1 MTRYSRNPAS
11 RTQGK
16 SSTKRRA
23 RRWVAHDR
31 WRNRSLY
38 LHARGLHRLRGH
50 RARAGHSAHAAH
62 VGLELR
68 ARHRAGRR
76 KGGARFCG
84 DDHRARRRLHRRLP
98 RRRQRGRRLRR
109 DRTHAADVQG
119 ERREEEMNGFFSP
132 EVAKGI
138 VDASYLLTAFLFI
151 MGLKRMSSPVTA
163 KSGIVWAGWGML
175 VATLVT
181 FIDPLITAN
190 YILIVSAI
198 FLGGILAW
206 WTGKR
211 VAVTDMPQM
220 IALYNGMGGGA
231 AAAIAAVELL
241 GGETHS
247 RAAISLAVVG
257 AIIGTVSFSGSMIAF
272 GKLQGL
278 INKSFR
284 FRGQKLVNGLLLLAV
299 LVNGLLIVLTGLGV
313 LTLPVETM
321 ALVALF
327 FALALVLGV
336 AMTLPIG
343 GADMPVVISLY
354 NALTGLAVGFEGFVL
369 QNAAMIIAGTVV
381 GSAGTLLTQL
391 MARAMNRSLGNVLFS
406 NFGETAQAGG
416 TVTGSMK
423 PIEAADVGVMM
434 AFAQKVI
441 IVPGY
446 GMAVAQAQHKV
457 WELCQL
463 LLDRGVL
470 VRFAIHPVAGR
481 MPGHMNVLLAEAG
494 VPYDLISDLDEI
506 NAEFETADV
515 ALIIGANDVVNPVA
529 RTDKSSPIYG
539 MPILNADKAK
549 NVIVIKR
556 GKGAGFS
563 GIENGL
569 FYLDNTRMLYGDAQ
583 KAVAELIQAI
593 KAVD

>member
-1 MTRYSRNPAS
+1 MPA
-11 RTQGK
+11 
-16 SSTKRRA
+16 A
-23 RRWVAHDR
+23 WA
-31 WRNRSLY
+31 
-38 LHARGLHRLRGH
+38 
-50 RARAGHSAHAAH
+50 SA
-62 VGLELR
+62 EL
-68 ARHRAGRR
+68 AI
-76 KGGARFCG
+76 
-84 DDHRARRRLHRRLP
+84 
-98 RRRQRGRRLRR
+98 Q
-109 DRTHAADVQG
+109 
-119 ERREEEMNGFFSP
+119 
-132 EVAKGI
+132 
-138 VDASYLLTAFLFI
+138 ASYFVTAALFI
-151 MGLKRMSSPVTA
+151 LGLKRMSSPVTA
-163 KSGIVWAGWGML
+163 RSGILWAGAGML
-175 VATLVT
+175 VATLIT
-181 FIDPLITAN
+181 FLYPGMSN
-190 YILIVSAI
+190 YELMLPAMLV
-198 FLGGILAW
+198 GGALAW
-206 WTGKR
+206 WSGKR
-211 VAVTDMPQM
+211 VAMTNMPQM

-231 AAAIAAVELL
+231 AAAIAAVELYR
-241 GGETHS
+241 GG
-247 RAAISLAVVG
+247 AAGYVTDSLAVAG
-257 AIIGTVSFSGSMIAF
+257 GIIGAVSFSGSAIAF

-278 INKSFR
+278 ITRSIR
-284 FRGQKLVNGLLLLAV
+284 FGGQQILN
-299 LVNGLLIVLTGLGV
+299 LLILAATLALGV
-313 LTLPVETM
+313 LVAGHLDAAPPVVTG
-321 ALVALF
+321 LFVVALI
-327 FALALVLGV
+327 LGV
-336 AMTLPIG
+336 SMTLPIG

-354 NALTGLAVGFEGFVL
+354 NALTGLAVGLEGFVL
-369 QNAAMIIAGTVV
+369 NNAAMIIAGTVV

-406 NFGETAQAGG
+406 GFGDTGEAATGE
-416 TVTGSMK
+416 VTGSLK
-423 PIEAADVGVMM
+423 PIEATDVGVML

-446 GMAVAQAQHKV
+446 GMAVAQAQHKI

-463 LLDRGVL
+463 LIDRGVT

-563 GIENGL
+563 GIENAL

-583 KAVAELIQAI
+583 KAVAELIAAV